1 MEVDNIQLRFEPAF
15 PTVESP
21 DARRNYCLDIYEL
34 LFGDSDPS
42 SRLSHAL
49 LESSDRTD
57 EYFENLFKRHDFA
70 DPIPVAIWDYN
81 HEWIPNQEIDEKVQC
96 AQEALN
102 LQEEWPGLFVLAIDL
117 EKKEAP
123 CFSFHLFYRGG
134 PAPRLLPPFRFPWS
148 AWRKELERRLNGNT
162 PRFTIQDR

>member
-42 SRLSHAL
+42 SKLSYAL
-49 LESSDRTD
+49 LESSDEPD
-57 EYFENLFKRHDFA
+57 KYFENLFKDHYFA

-81 HEWIPNQEIDEKVQC
+81 HEWIPNQEIGGKVHC

-102 LQEEWPGLFVLAIDL
+102 LREERPGLFVLAVDH
-117 EKKEAP
+117 EREEAP
-123 CFSFHLFYRGG
+123 YFSFHLFYRGG
-134 PAPRLLPPFRFPWS
+134 PAQRLLPPFRFPWS

-162 PRFTIQDR
+162 PRFTI